1 MAEATEPLRVIIVED
16 SEDDV
21 ALILRQLRRGGYDPI
36 HIRVE
41 TAGELTAAL
50 EEGVWDIV
58 ISDYSL
64 PQFSGLAAIEVCA
77 KRGFEIPF
85 ILVSGTV
92 GEEEA
97 VQAMKA
103 GAHDYLM
110 KDNLPR
116 LAPAVR
122 RELREA
128 QARRERLR
136 AEARLASI
144 LATAADAII
153 GVDEGQNIV
162 FFNQGAEE
170 IFGYATSEIL
180 GKSLDL
186 LLPRL
191 SGEAGAEEKFSLS
204 AERAVSGQQQTEVIG
219 RRKGGGEFPAEVSVS
234 EFSQDDGNY
243 FTVILRD
250 ITGRKE
256 AEVALQEANRRAI
269 RQYEQLLQ
277 RLIKLAQAFGAA
289 QDLETVYRALAS
301 FVEESAPCNGLFIA
315 LYDPDTQLR
324 TCVYAG
330 GDTEEDVS
338 QLPPMPL
345 NDSPQSR
352 AIVSRDVVV
361 VDDYQ
366 AAVAG
371 LSPVNLGMETDPR
384 LPQSAVAMPMSV
396 MGRIIGVF
404 EVQSVEPAA
413 YKQEHVTALRMAAS
427 LAAVAIEV
435 SRLLEQIQAQADQLQ
450 TVIDTVP
457 DGVLLIDARHRPILV
472 NPVAREYLPLL
483 AKADRAG
490 KLNRLGDWPLP
501 EILQPVD
508 GGGAGARIE
517 LKVDEPE
524 SVYEVAAKPVAQ
536 GTEVGWV
543 IVLRD
548 VTEERRRQEHLRR
561 QERLATVG
569 QLAAGIAHD
578 FNNVMAIIMLYSETL
593 TRAPDHA
600 KRMFYLETIRE
611 QAGHAASLI
620 SQILDFSRRSVME
633 RTRLDLLVLIK
644 ESVKLLKRTLP
655 ENISILLDAKDGPP
669 DQYVS
674 EADPTRLR
682 QMLMNLAINARDA
695 MPEGG
700 EMRIVLDRLS
710 VEPDRSPLPEMRSGA
725 WIALAVHDT
734 GIGVSEEAMPH
745 LFEPF
750 FTTKEPGSGTGL
762 GLAQVYGIVKQHGGE
777 IGVESQEGRG
787 TTFTVYLPAL
797 EEEEAE
803 RESAGEAIHDPG
815 QTSGTVLLV
824 EDDDTTRKAIHET
837 LELLGYRVLT
847 ATNGQD
853 ALDTLE
859 QQLDDIDLVLTDM
872 IMPEMGGLAFYETL
886 KVWQPDVH
894 VVVMTGYPL
903 ADVGRRALEQGEL
916 TWIQKPFSMT
926 ELAQLVRKKLATE

>member
-1 MAEATEPLRVIIVED
+1 MAEASEPLHVIIVED

-21 ALILRQLRRGGYDPI
+21 ALILRQLRRGGYDPT

-41 TAGELTAAL
+41 TASQLIAGL
-50 EEGVWDIV
+50 EEGIWDIV

-64 PQFSGLAAIEVCA
+64 PQFSGLAAIEICA
-77 KRGFEIPF
+77 KRGFDIPF

-110 KDNLPR
+110 KGNLPR

-144 LATAADAII
+144 LDTAADAII
-153 GVDEGQNIV
+153 GVDESRNIV
-162 FFNQGAEE
+162 FFNQGAED
-170 IFGYATSEIL
+170 IFGYETREIL
-180 GKSLDL
+180 GESLEL
-186 LLPRL
+186 LLPT
-191 SGEAGAEEKFSLS
+191 STGETWPGEQFSVSS
-204 AERAVSGQQQTEVIG
+204 ASAVASQGQTEVIG
-219 RRKGGGEFPAEVSVS
+219 RRNDGSEFPAEASVS
-234 EFSQDDGNY
+234 EFSQDDGDY

-250 ITGRKE
+250 ITSRKE

-289 QDLETVYRALAS
+289 PDLEAVYRALAS
-301 FVEESAPCNGLFIA
+301 FVETSAPCNGLFIA
-315 LYDPDTQLR
+315 LYDSDTQLR

-352 AIVSRDVVV
+352 AIMSGDAVV

-371 LSPVNLGMETDPR
+371 LSPVNLGLDVDPR
-384 LPQSAVAMPMSV
+384 LPQSAIAMPMSV

-413 YKQEHVTALRMAAS
+413 YRQEHVTAMRMAAS

-435 SRLLEQIQAQADQLQ
+435 SRLLEQIKAQADQVQ

-457 DGVLLIDARHRPILV
+457 DGVLLIDAQQRPILV

-483 AKADRAG
+483 ATSDEGGR
-490 KLNRLGDWPLP
+490 LTRLGDWPIDK
-501 EILQPVD
+501 ILNPVEVD
-508 GGGAGARIE
+508 GARSRIE
-517 LKVDEPE
+517 LKDDE
-524 SVYEVAAKPVAQ
+524 SKIIFEVAAQAV
-536 GTEVGWV
+536 TEEAEAGWV
-543 IVLRD
+543 IILRD

-561 QERLATVG
+561 QDRLATVG

-633 RTRLDLLVLIK
+633 RTRLDLLVLVK

-655 ENISILLDAKDGPP
+655 ENITIKLDAGDNPT
-669 DQYVS
+669 DQYMS

-700 EMRIVLDRLS
+700 EMRIVFERLQVEADRA
-710 VEPDRSPLPEMRSGA
+710 PLPEMKSGA
-725 WIALAVHDT
+725 WIALSVHDT
-734 GIGVSEEAMPH
+734 GIGIPEEAMPH

-777 IGVESQEGRG
+777 IGVDSEEGWG

-797 EEEEAE
+797 EQEEQDIESPEDAIQ
-803 RESAGEAIHDPG
+803 SAGK
-815 QTSGTVLLV
+815 TSGTILLV

-847 ATNGQD
+847 ATNGQE
-853 ALDTLE
+853 ALDVLE
-859 QQLDDIDLVLTDM
+859 RQLDAIDLVLTDM

-886 KVWQPDVH
+886 KEWQPNVR
-894 VVVMTGYPL
+894 VVIMTGYPL

-926 ELAQLVRKKLATE
+926 ELAQLVQKKLAAR

>member
-1 MAEATEPLRVIIVED
+1 MAEVNEPLRVIIVED

-21 ALILRQLRRGGYDPI
+21 ALILRQLRRGGYDPT
-36 HIRVE
+36 HLRVE
-41 TAGELTAAL
+41 TASALTAAL
-50 EEGVWDIV
+50 DEGGWDIV

-64 PQFSGLAAIEVCA
+64 PQFSGLAAVEICA
-77 KRGFEIPF
+77 RRGFEIPF

-144 LATAADAII
+144 LDTAADAII
-153 GVDEGQNIV
+153 GVDESQNIV

-170 IFGYATSEIL
+170 IFGHDTSEIL

-186 LLPRL
+186 LLPP
-191 SGEAGAEEKFSLS
+191 SSDEIPAGAQLSVFSASVS
-204 AERAVSGQQQTEVIG
+204 ASQQQMEVIG
-219 RRKGGGEFPAEVSVS
+219 RRKDGSEFPAEVSVS
-234 EFSQDDGNY
+234 EFSQDDGAY

-250 ITGRKE
+250 ITSRKE

-289 QDLETVYRALAS
+289 QDLAAVYRALAS
-301 FVEESAPCNGLFIA
+301 FLEASAPCNGLFIA
-315 LYDPDTQLR
+315 LYDPETELR

-330 GDTEEDVS
+330 GDVENDVS

-345 NDSPQSR
+345 NNSPQSR
-352 AIVSRDVVV
+352 AIVSGDAVVI
-361 VDDYQ
+361 DDYQ
-366 AAVAG
+366 EAVAG
-371 LSPVNLGMETDPR
+371 LSPVNLGPDVDPR
-384 LPQSAVAMPMSV
+384 LPQSAIAMPMSV

-404 EVQSVEPAA
+404 ELQSVEPAA
-413 YKQEHVTALRMAAS
+413 YRQEHVTALRMAAS

-435 SRLLEQIQAQADQLQ
+435 SRLLEQIQAQADQVQ

-457 DGVLLIDARHRPILV
+457 DGVLLIDAQQRPILV

-483 AKADRAG
+483 STAG
-490 KLNRLGDWPLP
+490 EGENLTHLGDRPLK
-501 EILQPVD
+501 EILRPVD
-508 GGGAGARIE
+508 ENGARSRIE
-517 LKVDEPE
+517 LKVNEPQRIF
-524 SVYEVAAKPVAQ
+524 EVAAQPVVHEA
-536 GTEVGWV
+536 EAGWV

-548 VTEERRRQEHLRR
+548 VTEERQRQEHLRR

-633 RTRLDLLVLIK
+633 RTRLDLLVLVK
-644 ESVKLLKRTLP
+644 ESVKLLQRTLP
-655 ENISILLDAKDGPP
+655 ENISIELDAEEGGSE
-669 DQYVS
+669 QYVS

-700 EMRIVLDRLS
+700 EMRIVLEGLR
-710 VEPDRSPLPEMRSGA
+710 VGPDRPPLPEMRSGA
-725 WIALAVHDT
+725 WIALSVHDT
-734 GIGVSEEAMPH
+734 GIGITDEAMPH

-777 IGVESQEGRG
+777 IGVESQEGQG
-787 TTFTVYLPAL
+787 TTFTVYLPGL
-797 EEEEAE
+797 EEEKEESESTEEALHA
-803 RESAGEAIHDPG
+803 SGK
-815 QTSGTVLLV
+815 TSGTILLV

-837 LELLGYRVLT
+837 LDLLGYRVLT
-847 ATNGQD
+847 ATNGRE

-859 QQLDDIDLVLTDM
+859 HALDAIDLVLTDM

-886 KVWQPDVH
+886 KEWQPDAR
-894 VVVMTGYPL
+894 VVIMTGYPL

-926 ELAQLVRKKLATE
+926 ELAQLVRKKLAAD

>member
-1 MAEATEPLRVIIVED
+1 MAEASEPLRVIIVED

-21 ALILRQLRRGGYDPI
+21 ALILRQLRRGGYDPT
-36 HIRVE
+36 HVRVE
-41 TAGELTAAL
+41 TAAELTATL
-50 EEGVWDIV
+50 DEGGWDIV

-64 PQFSGLAAIEVCA
+64 PQFSGLAAVEICA
-77 KRGFEIPF
+77 RRGFEIPF

-144 LATAADAII
+144 LDTAADAII
-153 GVDEGQNIV
+153 GIDESQNIV
-162 FFNQGAEE
+162 FFNQGAEK
-170 IFGYATSEIL
+170 IFGYATVEIL
-180 GKSLDL
+180 GKPLSL
-186 LLPRL
+186 LLP
-191 SGEAGAEEKFSLS
+191 GGIGATQEQEGFSVTTTGAS
-204 AERAVSGQQQTEVIG
+204 TGQLQTEVLG
-219 RRKGGGEFPAEVSVS
+219 RRKDGSEFPAEVSIS
-234 EFSQDDGNY
+234 RFSQDDGDY
-243 FTVILRD
+243 STVILRD

-256 AEVALQEANRRAI
+256 AEDALQEANRRAI
-269 RQYEQLLQ
+269 LQYEQLLQ

-289 QDLETVYRALAS
+289 QDLEAVYRALAG
-301 FVEESAPCNGLFIA
+301 FVEASSPCNGLFIA

-330 GDTEEDVS
+330 GDTEDDVS
-338 QLPPMPL
+338 QLSPMPL
-345 NDSPQSR
+345 NNGPQSR
-352 AIVSRDVVV
+352 AIMSGDVVV

-366 AAVAG
+366 AAVAS
-371 LSPVNLGMETDPR
+371 LSPVNLGLDVDPR
-384 LPQSAVAMPMSV
+384 LPQSAIAMPMSV
-396 MGRIIGVF
+396 MGHIIGVF

-435 SRLLEQIQAQADQLQ
+435 SRLLEQIQAQAHQVQ

-457 DGVLLIDARHRPILV
+457 DGVLLIDAHYRPILL

-483 AKADRAG
+483 ATAG
-490 KLNRLGDWPLP
+490 EGGNLTHLGDWPLV
-501 EILQPVD
+501 EILEPVD
-508 GGGAGARIE
+508 GESARIE
-517 LKVDEPE
+517 LKVGEPQ
-524 SVYEVAAKPVAQ
+524 SVYEVAAQPVAH
-536 GTEVGWV
+536 EAEAGWV

-561 QERLATVG
+561 QDRLATVG

-620 SQILDFSRRSVME
+620 GQILDFSRRSVME
-633 RTRLDLLVLIK
+633 RTRLDLLELVK

-655 ENISILLDAKDGPP
+655 ENISIELVAKEGPA
-669 DQYVS
+669 DQYTS
-674 EADPTRLR
+674 EADATRLR

-695 MPEGG
+695 MPDGG
-700 EMRIVLDRLS
+700 KMHIILEQLR
-710 VEPDRSPLPEMRSGA
+710 VEPERAPLPEMQPGA
-725 WIALAVHDT
+725 WIALAVQDT
-734 GIGVSEEAMPH
+734 GTGISQEAMPH

-787 TTFTVYLPAL
+787 TTFTIYLPAP
-797 EEEEAE
+797 EEAKQGPE
-803 RESAGEAIHDPG
+803 TTEEAFQP
-815 QTSGTVLLV
+815 SGKTNGIILLV
-824 EDDDTTRKAIHET
+824 EDDDTTRKAIRET
-837 LELLGYRVLT
+837 LELLGYQVLT
-847 ATNGQD
+847 AINGQD
-853 ALDTLE
+853 ALDKLD
-859 QQLDDIDLVLTDM
+859 QQVDAIDLVLTDM
-872 IMPEMGGLAFYETL
+872 IMPEMGGLAFYEAL
-886 KVWQPDVH
+886 KEWQPDVR

-926 ELAQLVRKKLATE
+926 ALAQLVRKKLATE

>member
-1 MAEATEPLRVIIVED
+1 MAETKEPLRVIIVED

-21 ALILRQLRRGGYDPI
+21 ALILRQLRRGGYDLT
-36 HIRVE
+36 HLRVE
-41 TAGELTAAL
+41 TASALTAAL
-50 EEGVWDIV
+50 DEGGWDIV

-64 PQFSGLAAIEVCA
+64 PQFSGLAAIEICA
-77 KRGFEIPF
+77 QHGFEIPF

-136 AEARLASI
+136 TEARLASI
-144 LATAADAII
+144 LDTAADAII
-153 GVDEGQNIV
+153 GVDESQNIV

-170 IFGYATSEIL
+170 IFGHDTSEIL

-186 LLPRL
+186 LLRSPADE
-191 SGEAGAEEKFSLS
+191 SQAGVQFSVSSESDS
-204 AERAVSGQQQTEVIG
+204 AGQQQMEVIG
-219 RRKGGGEFPAEVSVS
+219 RRKDGSEFPAEVSVS
-234 EFSQDDGNY
+234 EFSQDDGAY

-250 ITGRKE
+250 ISSRKE
-256 AEVALQEANRRAI
+256 AEIALQEANRRAI

-289 QDLETVYRALAS
+289 QDLEAVYRALAS
-301 FVEESAPCNGLFIA
+301 FLEASVPCNGLFIA
-315 LYDPDTQLR
+315 LYDPETELR

-345 NDSPQSR
+345 NNSPQSR
-352 AIVSRDVVV
+352 AIVSGDAVVI
-361 VDDYQ
+361 DDYQ
-366 AAVAG
+366 EAVAG
-371 LSPVNLGMETDPR
+371 LSPVNLGLDVDPR
-384 LPQSAVAMPMSV
+384 LPQSAIAMPMSV

-413 YKQEHVTALRMAAS
+413 YRQEHVTALRMAAS

-435 SRLLEQIQAQADQLQ
+435 SRLLGQIQAQADQVQ

-457 DGVLLIDARHRPILV
+457 DGVLLVDAQQRPILV

-483 AKADRAG
+483 STADQG
-490 KLNRLGDWPLP
+490 ENLTHLGDRPLA
-501 EILQPVD
+501 EILRPVD
-508 GGGAGARIE
+508 ENGARSRIE
-517 LKVDEPE
+517 LKVDEPQRIF
-524 SVYEVAAKPVAQ
+524 EVAAQPVVHEA
-536 GTEVGWV
+536 EAGWV

-548 VTEERRRQEHLRR
+548 VTEERQRQEHLRR

-633 RTRLDLLVLIK
+633 RTRLDLLVLVK
-644 ESVKLLKRTLP
+644 ESVKLLQRTLP
-655 ENISILLDAKDGPP
+655 ENISIELDAEEGSS

-700 EMRIVLDRLS
+700 EMCIVLERLR
-710 VEPDRSPLPEMRSGA
+710 VGPDRPPLPEMQPGV

-734 GIGVSEEAMPH
+734 GIGISDEAMPH

-777 IGVESQEGRG
+777 IGVESQEGHG
-787 TTFTVYLPAL
+787 TTFTVYMPAMVEGK
-797 EEEEAE
+797 EETEPTEEALHA
-803 RESAGEAIHDPG
+803 SGK
-815 QTSGTVLLV
+815 TSGTILLV

-837 LELLGYRVLT
+837 LDLLGYRVLT
-847 ATNGQD
+847 ATNGRE

-859 QQLDDIDLVLTDM
+859 QALDTIDLVLTDM

-886 KVWQPDVH
+886 KEWQPDAR
-894 VVVMTGYPL
+894 VVIMTGYPL

-926 ELAQLVRKKLATE
+926 ELAQLVRKKLAAE